1 MTVWGLGLV
10 GTALGLTL
18 AGSIYTRHQIEQSTA
33 TLQREVASLTA
44 RHIQA
49 YMARRIERLYDAAA
63 GLSLYSIGKDE
74 QKTLINLLLKNDRS
88 FQEISVIDGR
98 GSERLRISDRD
109 VYFSADLRD
118 FRNNPSHETAI
129 QGRNYV
135 SPVFTSDRAEPYLLL
150 AVPLKSIRRKIIG
163 VVVAKTNMQFL
174 WDLMREEKFGSAG
187 FMYLLNEKGR
197 LIAHRNPLFVLEHRD
212 LMNMPKVV
220 EFVSGRLTDPEPGK
234 RGIGLNGDE
243 VLSTF
248 AVVAG
253 MGWAVFVEEPI
264 AFALADIKKLEEFTN
279 ALFVAG
285 LLVGALVIIFL
296 SKRITGPILELRDGA
311 DIIEKGN
318 LDHRVKIETNDEI
331 GELGAKFNEMAS
343 ALKNSHETLETR
355 IELRTRE
362 LSALY
367 DVTTTVNQTLDI
379 EAVLNDII
387 KKVTARFNFDATQI
401 FLFDNHFE
409 MLTLRANYN
418 TAYAPGIGIGP
429 FRKGQSVVGRVAESG
444 EPALFADAQTDSRYL
459 AWSESKESAAAG
471 VHFLAALPIKTK
483 TQSFG
488 VAAFS
493 SRESRELNEHDARLL
508 KAICE
513 HLAVAVERTRLFE
526 EVTKR
531 SDALQGAN
539 EVLKNE
545 IIERKRAQ
553 HEVSRQHQRIRSL
566 HQIGTSINRTLEQKL
581 LLENLFVKVES
592 MLSLSAVS
600 VCLVDPITGGLVP
613 SAQRSL
619 EPELWTSE
627 VGDPPVSPAL
637 RLSEIVRE
645 HEAPVVIENVQL
657 DSRSSLFEP
666 WKKNGWNGFVGLPL
680 SVEGKFLGVLAF
692 YLRESHGFLQDE
704 VEFLSTLAGQV
715 AVAIF
720 NSVLYENSRK
730 QAIDLEKAIHAKDEF
745 LNVMSHELRTPLS
758 VIGGYAQA
766 MSAGVVGEMSPEQQ
780 KIAEKIIVQS
790 NELLRMINE
799 ILQVG
804 SLQAGSVQAHFENT
818 NLKDLFGN
826 LQSTFDALPKRSIVL
841 NWDFPDD
848 MPNVKTDGDKL
859 KHVLQNLIHNA
870 MKFTEHGSVTLS
882 ARPFNEFIEIMV
894 QDTGIGIAEDKL
906 PVIFDMFRQVDSS
919 KTRSYGG
926 VGVGLF
932 IVKKYVELL
941 NGKIEVESVFGCGTS
956 FRVRIPITDVALPAA
971 PPAQEPV
978 ERLIA

>member
-1 MTVWGLGLV
+1 LTVWGLGLV

-18 AGSIYTRHQIEQSTA
+18 AGSIYTRRQIEQSTA
-33 TLQREVASLTA
+33 TLQTEVASLTA

-49 YMARRIERLYDAAA
+49 YIARKIERLYDAAS
-63 GLSLYSIGKDE
+63 GLSLYPIGDDE
-74 QKTLINLLLKNDRS
+74 QKTLINLLLKNERS
-88 FQEISVIDGR
+88 FKEICIIDAH
-98 GSERLRISDRD
+98 GSERLRISDRNI
-109 VYFSADLRD
+109 YFSADLRD
-118 FRNNPSHETAI
+118 FRTDAIFKTAI
-129 QGRNYV
+129 QGNNHV

-150 AVPLKSIRRKIIG
+150 AVPLKSIQRKIIG
-163 VVVAKTNMQFL
+163 VVLAKTNMQFL

-197 LIAHRNPLFVLEHRD
+197 LIAHKNPLFVLEHRD
-212 LMNMPKVV
+212 LMDMPKVV
-220 EFVSGRLTDPEPGK
+220 EFVSGRLTDLEPGK

-243 VLSTF
+243 VLSTY

-253 MGWAVFVEEPI
+253 VGWAVFVEEPI

-343 ALKNSHETLETR
+343 ALKHSYETLETR

-387 KKVTARFNFDATQI
+387 KKVTARFNFDTTRI
-401 FLFDNHFE
+401 FLFDGQFQI
-409 MLTLRANYN
+409 LTLAASYN
-418 TAYAPGIGIGP
+418 PDDASEIAPGP
-429 FRKGQSVVGRVAESG
+429 FRKGHGIVGRVAESG
-444 EPALFADAQTDSRYL
+444 EPALFEDAQRDPRYV
-459 AWSESKESAAAG
+459 AWSESKASRVVG
-471 VHFLAALPIKTK
+471 FHFFAALPIKAK
-483 TQSFG
+483 TQVFG
-488 VAAFS
+488 VAVFRS
-493 SRESRELNEHDARLL
+493 NESRELSEHDVRLL

-513 HLAVAVERTRLFE
+513 QIAVAVERTRLFE
-526 EVTKR
+526 QVTQR
-531 SDALQGAN
+531 SEALQESN

-545 IIERKRAQ
+545 IIERQRAQ
-553 HEVSRQHQRIRSL
+553 EEVLRQHGRISSL
-566 HQIGTSINRTLEQKL
+566 HEIGAAINSTLDQTI
-581 LLENLFVKVES
+581 LFDALFAKI
-592 MLSLSAVS
+592 VS
-600 VCLVDPITGGLVP
+600 VLPYSSASVCWYDPESGQLAVIAERNMAPEHSIEQAKADGGN
-613 SAQRSL
+613 
-619 EPELWTSE
+619 
-627 VGDPPVSPAL
+627 PAL
-637 RLSEIVRE
+637 QLSEMIVRQE
-645 HEAPVVIENVQL
+645 DSLIVEDVKL
-657 DSRSSLFEP
+657 DARSALCGLLQ
-666 WKKNGWNGFVGLPL
+666 KGGWNGFIGLPL
-680 SVEGKFLGVLAF
+680 SVEGKVLGALAF
-692 YLRESHGFLQDE
+692 YLQNPHSFSREE
-704 VEFLSTLAGQV
+704 VEFLATLAGQI
-715 AVAIF
+715 AIAIF
-720 NSVLYENSRK
+720 NSVLYENSRR
-730 QAIDLEKAIHAKDEF
+730 QAVDLENAMHAKDEF

-766 MSAGVVGEMSPEQQ
+766 MSAGVVGDMSPEQT
-780 KIAEKIIVQS
+780 KITEKIIVQS

-818 NLKDLFGN
+818 DLNDLFGN
-826 LQSTFDALPKRSIVL
+826 LQSTFEALAKSSIVL
-841 NWDFPDD
+841 NWDFPTD
-848 MPNVKTDGDKL
+848 MPIVRTDADKL

-870 MKFTEHGSVTLS
+870 MKFTEDGSVTLT
-882 ARPFNEFIEIMV
+882 ARHLEESLEITV
-894 QDTGIGIAEDKL
+894 KDTGIGIEEDKL

-919 KTRSYGG
+919 KTRSHGG

-941 NGKIEVESVFGCGTS
+941 NGTIEVESVPGRGTA
-956 FRVRIPITDVALPAA
+956 FTVRIPTDDFTQSPESSS
-971 PPAQEPV
+971 QQPV
-978 ERLIA
+978 RLIA